1 MNRPILGAINCE
13 TGYGC
18 VRCDSHED
26 RNLLTN
32 LWHDLR
38 CWGIA
43 TALYNAR
50 LRLFPP
56 DWFAKEQAA

>member
-1 MNRPILGAINCE
+1 MKFPIIGRIDSE
-13 TGYGC
+13 DGYGC
-18 VRCDSHED
+18 TRCESHSD
-26 RNLLTN
+26 ANLLTN

-56 DWFAKEQAA
+56 DWFAQEAV